1 MTLFHAADGAGGTDG
16 MDGTGGPA
24 GPGDPGRAGATSAPL
39 AERMRPRSLDEVVGH
54 DAAIGEGTALR
65 RLVDADRL
73 PSLLLW
79 GPPGCGK
86 TSIAMALA
94 GSTDATFETLS
105 AVLSGVKDVREVVAR
120 ARDRLR
126 EGGRTL
132 LFVDE
137 IHRFNKA
144 QQDAFLPH
152 VERGTV
158 VLVGATTENPSFHVN
173 APLLSRARVVALSA
187 LADEPLAA
195 LAARAIGDPERG
207 LGQRAMTFGDGAVA
221 ALTASAGGDARVLL
235 NVLEAAASSLPD
247 GAVITR
253 DDVAEAAGKAILR
266 HDRGGDAHYA
276 LASALQKS
284 IRAGDVQAGLYWC
297 ARLLAVGEDP
307 LFVARR
313 LVVIASEDVGIARP
327 SVLPIVI
334 AARDAVQFL
343 GMPECAYALL
353 EAVVVLASAPRSN
366 AVAVAWKELRAEI
379 ESSGALPVPDHL
391 RPASTRLA
399 REMGRGAVY
408 LYAHD
413 FEGGMNGQEHLPPE
427 LTGRQWLRPGS
438 AGFEAEV
445 ARYLGAFDEFRRTGV
460 PRRRDEAERRRA
472 RP

>member
-1 MTLFHAADGAGGTDG
+1 VSSLFDEPQDAQAAGG
-16 MDGTGGPA
+16 A
-24 GPGDPGRAGATSAPL
+24 APL
-39 AERMRPRSLDEVVGH
+39 AERMRPRTLDEVVGH
-54 DAAIGEGTALR
+54 AAAIGEGTALR

-94 GSTDATFETLS
+94 GSTDAVFETLS
-105 AVLSGVKDVREVVAR
+105 AVLAGVKDVRAVVAR
-120 ARDRLR
+120 AEDRLR
-126 EGGRTL
+126 RGRRTL

-158 VLVGATTENPSFHVN
+158 VLVGATTENPSFHVI
-173 APLLSRARVVALSA
+173 APLLSRARVVVL
-187 LADEPLAA
+187 EPLSDDA
-195 LAARAIGDPERG
+195 LEGLARRALDEPERG
-207 LGQRAMTFGDGAVA
+207 LGARDMRLGDDALRALVA
-221 ALTASAGGDARVLL
+221 ASAGDARALL

-247 GAVITR
+247 GAEIGR
-253 DDVAEAAGKAILR
+253 DDVAEAAGRAVLR
-266 HDRGGDAHYA
+266 HDRAGDAHFA

-297 ARLLAVGEDP
+297 ARLLVAGEDP

-334 AARDAVQFL
+334 AARDAAQFL

-353 EAVVVLASAPRSN
+353 EAVTVLASAPRSN
-366 AVAVAWKELRAEI
+366 AVAAAWKELQAEI
-379 ESSGALPVPDHL
+379 AASGALPVPDHL
-391 RPASTRLA
+391 RPGSTRLA
-399 REMGRGAVY
+399 KEMGWGAGY
-408 LYAHD
+408 RYAHD
-413 FEGGMNGQEHLPPE
+413 YEGGMSGQVNLPPE
-427 LTGRQWLRPGS
+427 LAEREWLRPGD
-438 AGFEAEV
+438 AGFEVEV
-445 ARYLGAFDEFRRTGV
+445 ARYLEELREFRRSG
-460 PRRRDEAERRRA
+460 EAVRKGEREDVT
-472 RP
+472 

>member
-1 MTLFHAADGAGGTDG
+1 MSSADDR
-16 MDGTGGPA
+16 
-24 GPGDPGRAGATSAPL
+24 DPEAGASAPL
-39 AERMRPRSLDEVVGH
+39 AERMRPRDLAEVVGH
-54 DAAIGEGTALR
+54 TDVLGDGTALR

-105 AVLSGVKDVREVVAR
+105 AVLSGVKDVREVVVR
-120 ARDRLR
+120 ARERLTR
-126 EGGRTL
+126 GERTL

-137 IHRFNKA
+137 IHRFNRA

-158 VLVGATTENPSFHVN
+158 VLIGATTENPSFHVN
-173 APLLSRARVVALSA
+173 APLLSRARVVALQRLDDDA
-187 LADEPLAA
+187 LAQLAERALRDEL
-195 LAARAIGDPERG
+195 RG
-207 LGQRAMTFGDGAVA
+207 LGARGMTLADGALPALLA
-221 ALTASAGGDARVLL
+221 ASVGDARALL

-247 GAVITR
+247 QTEISR
-253 DDVAEAAGKAILR
+253 DDIAEAAGKAVLR
-266 HDRGGDAHYA
+266 HDRAGDEHFA

-327 SVLPIVI
+327 SVLPIVM
-334 AARDAVQFL
+334 AAKDAAAFL

-353 EAVVVLASAPRSN
+353 QAVVVLASSPRSN
-366 AVAVAWKELRAEI
+366 ALAVAWKGLQHEFQET
-379 ESSGALPVPDHL
+379 GTPPVPDHL

-399 REMGRGAVY
+399 REMGWGRGY
-408 LYAHD
+408 RYAHD
-413 FEGGMNGQEHLPPE
+413 YVAGMSGQENLPDGLHGRTF
-427 LTGRQWLRPGS
+427 LTPG
-438 AGFEAEV
+438 AEGFETEV
-445 ARYLGAFDEFRRTGV
+445 ARYLAEFEEFRRSGR
-460 PRRRDEAERRRA
+460 PARKDGRDVT
-472 RP
+472 

>member
-1 MTLFHAADGAGGTDG
+1 MTLFDSNSDLRGG
-16 MDGTGGPA
+16 GGP
-24 GPGDPGRAGATSAPL
+24 PGGAPL
-39 AERMRPRSLDEVVGH
+39 AERMRPRTLDEVVGH
-54 DAAIGEGTALR
+54 DAALGDGTALR

-105 AVLSGVKDVREVVAR
+105 AVLSGVKEVREVVAR

-126 EGGRTL
+126 AGHRTL

-173 APLLSRARVVALSA
+173 APLLSRARVVALEPLSDEALATLTARA
-187 LADEPLAA
+187 LADT
-195 LAARAIGDPERG
+195 ERG
-207 LGQRAMTFGDGAVA
+207 LGARGMRLGDGAVVALVA
-221 ALTASAGGDARVLL
+221 AAAGDARALL
-235 NVLEAAASSLPD
+235 NVLEAAAASLPD
-247 GAVITR
+247 GAEISR

-266 HDRGGDAHYA
+266 HDRGGDAHFA

-297 ARLLAVGEDP
+297 ARLLEAGEDP

-313 LVVIASEDVGIARP
+313 LVVIASEDIGIARP

-334 AARDAVQFL
+334 AARDAAQFL

-366 AVAVAWKELRAEI
+366 AVAVAWRELRAEI
-379 ESSGALPVPDHL
+379 GASGGLPVPDHL

-399 REMGRGAVY
+399 KEMGWGAGY
-408 LYAHD
+408 RYAHD
-413 FEGGMNGQEHLPPE
+413 FVGGMTGQENLPPE
-427 LTGRQWLRPGS
+427 LVGKEWLRPGG

-445 ARYLGAFDEFRRTGV
+445 GRYLEEFQEFRRSGTPQRKDGQ
-460 PRRRDEAERRRA
+460 P
-472 RP
+472 